1 MRRLIAYL
9 LIVQLSLQ
17 PFLYYLGR
25 AEANSAVLA
34 GALAPVAPVPVSAP
48 LPSTPVAVSAP
59 NVGTPT
65 VGTPSAVATVQQGLS
80 WLNQSLQNSAGMSGG
95 VMSAEAAATH
105 LGQAGATQ
113 AQAQTIIQN
122 QIASGNV
129 APPAQ
134 PQGFWARIT
143 SFGKQTGANAQ
154 MSMNRVGQ
162 ALDFKPYTEVQLTSG
177 STLRWNQSAT
187 NSYQVVGE
195 QGQVLNRSA
204 VDGSANAK
212 AIRIQGPV
220 DVEAFAQYQGQLAQ
234 ARAKIDIASSELSGL
249 KLKAQANQ
257 ASSSDLAR
265 IKDLQSNLPK
275 YEKAYQ
281 SLEEQTK
288 LASSSSKSSVR
299 EFTGNAAKFALT
311 SVGIR
316 AGINVLSQAVSGE
329 GVDIGKAFG
338 FMGEPSFWTGT
349 AGSFLGA
356 TLFTAIGNA
365 VLPGSGAIMSVLP
378 GFLGAAVGYEVGSGN
393 ADRTNW
399 TQLIASTAVSAA
411 AFALIGGPLGIGASI
426 LAGMLVNK
434 FFDKDEGV
442 APPGLEEYTPD
453 WAQFNPMP
461 PAPAQIPVAEFVP
474 PPAPVAQP
482 VPAEVVNPVPKTPE
496 MPKADPKEIVKYQEE
511 MQVHYQRYIKAVKDR
526 NSTLADSEYASYKEA
541 KNKLDSLRGY
551 YGQ

>member
-1 MRRLIAYL
+1 MYRFIAYL
-9 LIVQLSLQ
+9 LIVQLSIQ
-17 PFLYYLGR
+17 PFLLYFNL
-25 AEANSAVLA
+25 AEANA
-34 GALAPVAPVPVSAP
+34 GAVSVPPPIASIAPVATPVVAPVAAPLTPVPVA
-48 LPSTPVAVSAP
+48 A
-59 NVGTPT
+59 
-65 VGTPSAVATVQQGLS
+65 PSAVATVQQGLS

-122 QIASGNV
+122 QIANGNV

-134 PQGFWARIT
+134 PQGFWSRIA

-154 MSMNRVGQ
+154 MSINRVGQ
-162 ALDFKPYTEVQLTSG
+162 ALDFKPYTEVQLSSG

-187 NSYQVVGE
+187 NSYQVLGE

-220 DVEAFAQYQGQLAQ
+220 DAEAFAQYQGQLAQ
-234 ARAKIDIASSELSGL
+234 ARARIDIASSELSGL

-257 ASSSDLAR
+257 ASSADLSR

-288 LASSSSKSSVR
+288 LASSSKSSVR

-329 GVDIGKAFG
+329 GVDLGKALG
-338 FMGEPSFWTGT
+338 FMGDPTFWTGT

-365 VLPGSGAIMSVLP
+365 VLPGSGAIMSALP

-434 FFDKDEGV
+434 FFDKDEGA
-442 APPGLEEYTPD
+442 APPSLEEYTPD

-461 PAPAQIPVAEFVP
+461 PASAQIPVPDFVP
-474 PPAPVAQP
+474 PVAPPAPQVA
-482 VPAEVVNPVPKTPE
+482 PAEIVNPVPKTPE
-496 MPKADPKEIVKYQEE
+496 MPKADPKEVLKYQEE

-526 NSTLADSEYASYKEA
+526 NSVLADSEYALYKEA
-541 KNKLDSLRGY
+541 KNKLDSVRGY